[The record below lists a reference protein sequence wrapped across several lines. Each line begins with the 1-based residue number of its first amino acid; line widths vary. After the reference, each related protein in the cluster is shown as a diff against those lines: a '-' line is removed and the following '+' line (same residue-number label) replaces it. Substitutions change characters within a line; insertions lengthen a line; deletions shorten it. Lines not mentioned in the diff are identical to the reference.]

1 MTKTNVDAPAV
12 SDLTEPVRVRFQEK
26 LSQSEIREKLEAADP
41 AQAADEL
48 ALRET
53 TTQSLQQARDALR
66 DALTVDQ
73 DHAQIQINSLVR
85 GLGLIRDQCMLNLQA
100 KASGSQQHLLFTA
113 EGVPV
118 IHEQP
123 GNFPFVPGSD
133 TVEVLL
139 KARRPTLLP
148 RQKFDFDVVGL

>member
-1 MTKTNVDAPAV
+1 MTQTNVDAPAV
-12 SDLTEPVRVRFQEK
+12 SDLTEPIRIRFQNEV
-26 LSQSEIREKLEAADP
+26 SQSKVREALEAANP
-41 AQAADEL
+41 VQVADTL

-53 TTQSLQQARDALR
+53 TTQSLRQAQDALR

-73 DHAQIQINSLVR
+73 DHAQIQINNLVQ

-133 TVEVLL
+133 TLEVLL
-139 KARRPTLLP
+139 RARRPTLSH
-148 RQKFDFDVVGL
+148 RQKFDFDLVGL

>member
-1 MTKTNVDAPAV
+1 MTQTNVDTPAV
-12 SDLTEPVRVRFQEK
+12 SGLTEPVRVQFQDE
-26 LSQSEIREKLEAADP
+26 LSQSDVRERLEAADP
-41 AQAADEL
+41 AQAANEL

-53 TTQSLQQARDALR
+53 TTQSLQQARDALL

-73 DHAQIQINSLVR
+73 GHAQIQINNLVR
-85 GLGLIRDQCMLNLQA
+85 GLGLVRGQCMLNLQPE
-100 KASGSQQHLLFTA
+100 ASRSQQHLVFTS

-118 IHEQP
+118 IHEKP

-133 TVEVLL
+133 TLEVLL

-148 RQKFDFDVVGL
+148 RQKFDFNVVGL